1 MMTAKAADKIPVPLG
16 GFPHQLPEGIYPAD
30 DIAAALPTSVA
41 IFPNADPAGPFDQMS
56 GVAAGKRSRA
66 AAQVRGGEAGA
77 AGGRAA
83 AGAGGGGGPPRGSP
97 GRGPSGRRSGERP
110 GRDSCAPQPRAPRAA
125 AGAGEARGA
134 DRRLASPP
142 DGMLGV
148 DMGDKRAL
156 ELP

>member
-30 DIAAALPTSVA
+30 DISATLPTSVA

-77 AGGRAA
+77 AGGC
-83 AGAGGGGGPPRGSP
+83 GGGR
-97 GRGPSGRRSGERP
+97 GRRSPGARPAGVPRGAARGRGRGATRARRSPKPP
-110 GRDSCAPQPRAPRAA
+110 GRL
-125 AGAGEARGA
+125 RG
-134 DRRLASPP
+134 RGSSRC
-142 DGMLGV
+142 
-148 DMGDKRAL
+148 
-156 ELP
+156 